1 MGRWVQE
8 KAEEAIE
15 VKGKK
20 KRVRAQLVGGIPNQ

>member
-1 MGRWVQE
+1 MGRWEQE

-20 KRVRAQLVGGIPNQ
+20 KRVMAELVVGIPN